1 MQDTDRRRGSPA
13 HSAAIPAAR
22 RAATQRGRGWRIWL
36 VATCILVTATPALAQ
51 VTAAPP
57 RHVPGPVAPSSGKAK
72 ATPATSPIP
81 GPSTTGNATGPEGD
95 GPAPAAGSGAPARP
109 APGLTGR

>member
-13 HSAAIPAAR
+13 HSPAIPAAC
-22 RAATQRGRGWRIWL
+22 RAAPQRGHDRRVRL
-36 VATCILVTATPALAQ
+36 VAACLLATATPALAQ

-57 RHVPGPVAPSSGKAK
+57 SHVPGPVDPSSGKAA

-81 GPSTTGNATGPEGD
+81 GPSTAGNATGPEGT
-95 GPAPAAGSGAPARP
+95 GPAPAAAPGASTRP
-109 APGLTGR
+109 APATTER